1 MKWAKQIQEQW
12 NPVVYSEKKK
22 IKDALKNNR
31 SVKNPSASNFFIDN
45 TEEIQKLVF
54 HE

>member
-1 MKWAKQIQEQW
+1 MGETDTTTMKSCTCTARR
-12 NPVVYSEKKK
+12 KK